1 MFPIDHPDAPKYWMA
16 ESSGVLK
23 PVVHKLVLH
32 GEDLDANEIHLMQA
46 YLWQWVSS
54 PLWPPSG
61 MLELLRLRV
70 MMIATTEDVRDAIR
84 AAVNMEMDPL

>member
-1 MFPIDHPDAPKYWMA
+1 MLPIDHPDAPKYWMA

-23 PVVHKLVLH
+23 PVVHELLH
-32 GEDLDANEIHLMQA
+32 GGDLDANEIRLMKA

-54 PLWPPSG
+54 PAWAPSG
-61 MLELLRLRV
+61 MLEALRLRV
-70 MMIATTEDVRDAIR
+70 MMIQTTDDIHDAIR